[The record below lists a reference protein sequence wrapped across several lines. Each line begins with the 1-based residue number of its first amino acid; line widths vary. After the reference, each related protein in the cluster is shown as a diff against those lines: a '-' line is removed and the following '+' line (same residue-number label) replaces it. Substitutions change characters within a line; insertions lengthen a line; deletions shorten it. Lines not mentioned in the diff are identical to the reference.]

1 MRRLPPLNALRS
13 FEAAGRLGSLTA
25 AASELGVTHSAV
37 SQQIKML
44 EDFLGQR
51 LFVREGRFL
60 RMTPR
65 ARHYLSDVSR
75 NFDQLMDATEH
86 MSSQP
91 GKRTLRVNTS
101 MSFANCWLIP
111 RLAAFHAHHPQI
123 DVQIIASND
132 TSLDHLDEPY
142 DAVIRRM
149 EPDQRRLGYTSRPL
163 LDNTAAAIVAKGYAE
178 RYHINTP
185 ADLRQ
190 QRLLHFSGVP
200 EAWQLWFHRA
210 NVTSS
215 ETLRGPY
222 HDQFFLIIQS
232 VLNGLGVGLAP
243 LSIVAQEISQGRLEV
258 LFPDIQLPG
267 TPFHCL
273 YREEASDDDLNHFI
287 NWLFK
292 EAA

>member
-25 AASELGVTHSAV
+25 AANELGVTHSAV

-65 ARHYLSDVSR
+65 ARHYLSDISR
-75 NFDQLMDATEH
+75 HFDQLTEATEH
-86 MSSQP
+86 MCSQP

-101 MSFANCWLIP
+101 LSFANCWLIP
-111 RLAAFHAHHPQI
+111 RLADFHASHPQVE
-123 DVQIIASND
+123 VQIIASND
-132 TSLDHLDEPY
+132 TSLDQLDEPF

-149 EPDQRRLGYTSRPL
+149 EPEQRRLGYTSRLL
-163 LDNTAAAIVAKGYAE
+163 LDNVAAPIAAAGYAASHNI
-178 RYHINTP
+178 RTP

-200 EAWQLWFHRA
+200 EAWQHWFHRA
-210 NVTSS
+210 GVPAS

-222 HDQFFLIIQS
+222 HEQFFLIIQS
-232 VLNGLGVGLAP
+232 VINGLGIGLAP
-243 LSIVAQEISQGRLEV
+243 LSIVENEIREGKLEV
-258 LFPDIQLPG
+258 LFPEIVLPG

-273 YREEASDDDLNHFI
+273 YREESADQDLNVFI
-287 NWLFK
+287 DWLFT